1 MGSTFSFVKT
11 IEKTPPSKN
20 PKFIYVPKNRGA
32 PPRNGEDLKMISVH
46 PNFVDL
52 IKEPI
57 IENKCLDFVPTSVI
71 IKNMCAKPPRKHGCV
86 IEELDL
92 KDDNT

>member
-1 MGSTFSFVKT
+1 
-11 IEKTPPSKN
+11 
-20 PKFIYVPKNRGA
+20 
-32 PPRNGEDLKMISVH
+32 MISVH

-57 IENKCLDFVPTSVI
+57 TENKFLNFVPRNVI
-71 IKNMCAKPPRKHGCV
+71 ITNMYDKPPRKHVCV

-92 KDDNT
+92 EDENTWNYVLRLAAGVKQ